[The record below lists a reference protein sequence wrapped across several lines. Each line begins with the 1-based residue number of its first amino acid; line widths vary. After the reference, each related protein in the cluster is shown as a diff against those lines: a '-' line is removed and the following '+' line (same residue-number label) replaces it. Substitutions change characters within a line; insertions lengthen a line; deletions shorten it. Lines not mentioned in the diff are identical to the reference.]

1 MPVPFNSSK
10 GEYFRWVFSNFLEK
24 ASARPYPCARQR
36 REPRRRSTTFQGPP
50 ADRAERVPRGSES
63 PDKQQP
69 QEGSRFPGLPPG
81 TRSDGLPWLEP
92 QAALLA
98 LGRLDC
104 CSTLCASPSRGFAH
118 KPAGRLCAVT
128 LHLVHFPRH
137 ASFAVGFPFGGGC
150 RLRQIRPRRAPQQRL
165 EVEAQSLGSRSRRS
179 KVCAPSSEEL
189 RLVAFALADLKVRG
203 VQFKLVA
210 VNAGLSKPVALILEQ
225 VRRPHRV
232 WVVFVRRVPIA
243 WWTKLSLV
251 RLDVRDAAHL
261 GPKLERRE

>member
-1 MPVPFNSSK
+1 M
-10 GEYFRWVFSNFLEK
+10 
-24 ASARPYPCARQR
+24 
-36 REPRRRSTTFQGPP
+36 
-50 ADRAERVPRGSES
+50 
-63 PDKQQP
+63 
-69 QEGSRFPGLPPG
+69 
-81 TRSDGLPWLEP
+81 EP

-104 CSTLCASPSRGFAH
+104 CSTLCAYVLCNRPCASPSRGFAH

-150 RLRQIRPRRAPQQRL
+150 RLRQIRPRWAPQQRL
-165 EVEAQSLGSRSRRS
+165 EVEARSLGSRSRRS

-243 WWTKLSLV
+243 WWTKLSIV
-251 RLDVRDAAHL
+251 ILDVRDAAHL